1 MHYLFFLG
9 LMIPFSLQIVVTR
22 TTQPITVCTSCA
34 AAPAVVC
41 PPGFRKTTVSTKC
54 HYSILIG
61 EHLQIQAGCAHSC
74 EKVITIKKC
83 CSNFWGSLCLPCPS
97 WQGRP
102 CNWHGTCVDG
112 DLGNGTCVCEEG
124 YTGFACQKCLNVKAY
139 GEHCSS
145 VCSCVH
151 GECNSG
157 PDGDGQCY
165 CQPPYS
171 GPKCDK
177 VTASCSNCTAYS
189 YCKGEG
195 QNAMCECLPGFKK
208 VGHICTGICLPNVCD
223 VNAECSYKE
232 RGQFQCKCKEGYEG
246 DGELCTPINPCSQNN
261 GGCPSNSTTCE
272 YTGPGKARCV
282 CMSGMEGSNP
292 AAGCRLRST
301 CTTSTCHR
309 SARCETSQDGIARCL
324 CDLHQIMDGKRC
336 YGNIMERVLEL
347 DREGSQSGKLTG
359 SIALFEKNC
368 ELILSKHGPFTAF
381 IPVNTSQ
388 VRKKGEAI
396 CKNHLILGQLLYKDL
411 EGKDLWT
418 YAGEMIRFKT
428 NKQFIAKKD
437 PDSLFTI
444 IESDI
449 PASNGIIH
457 IVDKAFTFASMDT
470 SNNAEF
476 SSKTIGEILT
486 KDDRFSRLLSLVD
499 NCGAPMP
506 LSGPGPLTVFAPS
519 NKAVDRS
526 RDGSL
531 IYMLTDL
538 QCISLFPFICPQG
551 RVLLGEKGIPFESK
565 DIVASNGI
573 IHIIDGILVPP
584 SIIPIMPHRCDVNE
598 TVISPCVKCSSISE
612 SQCPPGSIEMRAECC
627 RGFYGPDCKPCIGG
641 FQHPCYDNGT
651 CSDGIHG
658 DGTCRCNPGFKGIGC
673 HICSDP
679 NKHGKNCDQDCHC
692 VHGVC
697 DNRPNSLGVCR
708 RGSCHPGYSGELCDQ
723 AAALCSSDGAY
734 THCHIH
740 GYCKY
745 SGDQM
750 TCVCGPGYEG
760 DGYSCT
766 EVNLC
771 LKPERGGCHINAQCV
786 YAGSGNL
793 SCVCNE
799 GWTGDGIL
807 CVEVNNCLME
817 DRGGC
822 HVHAECTPTG
832 PSQNN
837 CECKKG
843 YMGDGLICQIVN
855 PCLEANGGCH
865 SLAACEFKAN
875 GTHTCTCPADYEGD
889 GISCY
894 GNILVELDGNSDFYH
909 FNHFVQRYQV
919 ITADSKVTAL
929 VPSAEAFKNLSNS
942 EETFLFDFYRM
953 PHFLKAHFLD
963 GIYSYDDLKKQVN
976 KMVPTKIRTKW
987 LITNK
992 NGVTF
997 SNETDCCWHVYFVLK
1012 PPVSDFPPPPPD
1024 LMEVLNK
1031 TPSFSLFRQAALLY
1045 NFPESI
1051 PSKDYTMFVP
1061 YDSAVEKYL
1070 EKSNSTHLDENIV
1083 KYHII
1088 PKEQLFP
1095 QHLTDGTLK
1104 STLLGSGYQI
1114 MIHVNSNNE
1123 TLANDVPM
1131 DGNFTET
1138 KHGVVIGIPR
1148 VLEIHKNHCSK
1159 DVFLKVLGRCV
1170 PCNSPPKC
1178 TFSAKPMKDKFPENM
1193 KSNCRYRKKVGK
1205 KRILVDGCMIDC
1217 IKSSQDHSCCPGYFG
1232 NDCFKCPGTVDN
1244 WCSNNGKCQDG
1255 LFGNGTCL
1263 CNEGFHGTACEM
1275 CEAGRYGKDCK
1286 SECHCEHGK
1295 CLDGMDGN
1303 GQCICDKGWKG
1314 VGCSVEIVNDECG
1327 GICDENANCIT
1338 GELGIKPACVC
1349 VAGYQGNGTFCKEI
1363 DLCVTNNGGCSERAT
1378 CMKTSPG
1385 ERSCTCQDD
1394 YKGDGIVCLEQD
1406 PCLVNNGGCSE
1417 NAECIKTGPNTAACV
1432 CKSGYIT
1439 RGHICSAINLCL
1451 QNNGGCSLNAVC
1463 RYTGPGERNCTCHI
1477 GYKGDGIECAGTVSR
1492 TLLWLDKNRAPDLL
1506 RYHIVGCQELYESD
1520 LKTVT
1525 HVVAGIVYINNNTK
1539 IITSDFECSNGV
1551 MHFIDKVLLPYEMT
1565 NQTAEIKINE
1575 NLTVTAESY
1584 GYSMFSKLLQKTN
1597 LMDMV
1602 HHTPFHPFTMFWP
1615 TDDAFNS
1622 LPDEQKNWLYS
1633 EDHRDKLAAFMK
1645 VHIVRD
1651 QRTVACAL
1659 PSERYVRSMY
1669 GSQLTFNCNKNLIGE
1684 ILINGNDAKIIE
1696 RHLVFSSGIAY
1707 GIDKVLEPPNIG
1719 AHCDDFATTEITG
1732 RCGTCINTPRCPF
1745 GTEKT
1750 NQTHLCRMRWDY
1762 GYRRHIGFNI
1772 HQRSFFEDP
1781 YTSHLARI
1789 GCSQVCK
1796 KKTWISKCCKNHYGR
1811 DCQVC
1816 PGGLEAPCG
1825 GHGDCDDGQYSSG
1838 TCKCYPGFTG
1848 TACELCEANHYGS
1861 NCTACNC
1868 TINGKCDDGQDGGG
1882 SCFCKEGWTGL
1893 SCESKIEIKPVCSPE
1908 CHSNAVCRS
1917 DNQCECEPLYEGDG
1931 LSCTASALC
1940 SEYNGGCHEQAICTQ
1955 TGINVTCTCNA
1966 GYSGDGFVCSSIN
1979 RCVEED
1985 NGGCSDFANC
1995 IVTGPNERRC
2005 ECLPGYVGNGVQ
2017 CLEKVVPP
2025 VDRCLEENG
2034 GCDANAVCRDLHSTV
2049 RLSKTAGVFHLRSP
2063 AGKYKMNY
2071 TDAEVACSAEG
2082 ATLATLSQLSDA
2094 QQLGMHLCVA
2104 GWMDG
2109 KRVGYP
2115 IRFPS
2120 VKCGD
2125 NHVGIVL
2132 YKDPVDV
2139 SSPYDAYCFSM
2150 KEVTCECGP
2159 GYIGSG
2165 EFCNGDLVSV
2175 VATNSNFS
2183 VFYSTLLNYAEAAL
2197 EGKTLLNL
2205 LSTSSSNITVFVPHD
2220 AGFSANETISWRD
2233 MEYHISANNSLHFY
2247 EDLKHNTTIPSR
2259 LGYNLVVALAS
2270 DNTQADDSPPVKLVN
2285 KQIII
2290 DWNVPAT
2297 NGLIHVIEGPL
2308 KAPPIIVMP
2317 STAPHVHLQTSAP
2330 AVIIVLIIILIVSV
2344 LAGVVHYFLK
2354 HKNDAFRFQYFKN
2367 EDEDGASTKESGS
2380 AAIVSIPN
2388 PLYSGYR
2395 AFAEPFGA
2403 THTPDLLN

>member
-1 MHYLFFLG
+1 
-9 LMIPFSLQIVVTR
+9 
-22 TTQPITVCTSCA
+22 
-34 AAPAVVC
+34 
-41 PPGFRKTTVSTKC
+41 
-54 HYSILIG
+54 
-61 EHLQIQAGCAHSC
+61 
-74 EKVITIKKC
+74 
-83 CSNFWGSLCLPCPS
+83 
-97 WQGRP
+97 
-102 CNWHGTCVDG
+102 
-112 DLGNGTCVCEEG
+112 
-124 YTGFACQKCLNVKAY
+124 
-139 GEHCSS
+139 
-145 VCSCVH
+145 
-151 GECNSG
+151 
-157 PDGDGQCY
+157 
-165 CQPPYS
+165 
-171 GPKCDK
+171 
-177 VTASCSNCTAYS
+177 
-189 YCKGEG
+189 
-195 QNAMCECLPGFKK
+195 
-208 VGHICTGICLPNVCD
+208 
-223 VNAECSYKE
+223 
-232 RGQFQCKCKEGYEG
+232 
-246 DGELCTPINPCSQNN
+246 
-261 GGCPSNSTTCE
+261 
-272 YTGPGKARCV
+272 
-282 CMSGMEGSNP
+282 
-292 AAGCRLRST
+292 
-301 CTTSTCHR
+301 
-309 SARCETSQDGIARCL
+309 
-324 CDLHQIMDGKRC
+324 MDGKRC

-359 SIALFEKNC
+359 SIALFGTTFKIWHGFSESQWNC
-368 ELILSKHGPFTAF
+368 RLGKVSRNLSGTVDA
-381 IPVNTSQ
+381 
-388 VRKKGEAI
+388 RRGEAI

-531 IYMLTDL
+531 IYMLTDAKHKL
-538 QCISLFPFICPQG
+538 QELLKHHMYSKAAVTVDQLVLMTEIQTLAHQVLKIIVPGDG

-598 TVISPCVKCSSISE
+598 TVIVTSPCVKCSSISE
-612 SQCPPGSIEMRAECC
+612 SQCPPGSIEMPRLKDCEPPPDMHSRGFLTIPGCAKYCNRTQMRAECC

-679 NKHGKNCDQDCHC
+679 NKHGKNCDQDCRC

-832 PSQNN
+832 PSQ
-837 CECKKG
+837 
-843 YMGDGLICQIVN
+843 
-855 PCLEANGGCH
+855 
-865 SLAACEFKAN
+865 AACEFKAN

-992 NGVTF
+992 NG
-997 SNETDCCWHVYFVLK
+997 E
-1012 PPVSDFPPPPPD
+1012 
-1024 LMEVLNK
+1024 LMIGD
-1031 TPSFSLFRQAALLY
+1031 AAILVQDIKATNGYIHIINTLY

-1148 VLEIHKNHCSK
+1148 VLEVHKNHCSK

-1178 TFSAKPMKDKFPENM
+1178 TFSAKP
-1193 KSNCRYRKKVGK
+1193 
-1205 KRILVDGCMIDC
+1205 
-1217 IKSSQDHSCCPGYFG
+1217 DHSCCPGYFG

-1303 GQCICDKGWKG
+1303 GKCICDKGWKG

-1385 ERSCTCQDD
+1385 ERSCTCHDD

-1492 TLLWLDKNRAPDLL
+1492 VSNELLHKTGGAWLRMNLGRARVRDLFGRGPFTIFVPHTDYIANFSTLLWLDKNRAPDLL
-1506 RYHIVGCQELYESD
+1506 RYHIVGCQELYELD

-1525 HVVAGIVYINNNTK
+1525 HVVAASGHVLNFSVREGIVYINNNTK

-1651 QRTVACAL
+1651 QRVSDTFGSLSLTVACAL

-1669 GSQLTFNCNKNLIGE
+1669 GSQLTFSCNKNLIGE

-1719 AHCDDFATTEITG
+1719 AHCDDFATTEIT
-1732 RCGTCINTPRCPF
+1732 
-1745 GTEKT
+1745 
-1750 NQTHLCRMRWDY
+1750 NQTHLCRMHWDY

-1772 HQRSFFEDP
+1772 HQRPFFEDP

-1940 SEYNGGCHEQAICTQ
+1940 SGYNGGCHEQAICTQ

-2034 GCDANAVCRDLHSTV
+2034 GCDANAVCRDLHFHT
-2049 RLSKTAGVFHLRSP
+2049 KTAGVFHLRSP

-2220 AGFSANETISWRD
+2220 AGFSANEASCLLGKQTISVTISWRD

-2259 LGYNLVVALAS
+2259 LGYNLVVVLAS
-2270 DNTQADDSPPVKLVN
+2270 DNTQADVSL
-2285 KQIII
+2285 
-2290 DWNVPAT
+2290 T
-2297 NGLIHVIEGPL
+2297 NQYFSHRN
-2308 KAPPIIVMP
+2308 VMP

-2344 LAGVVHYFLK
+2344 IAGVVHYFLK
-2354 HKNDAFRFQYFKN
+2354 HKNDAFRFQYFKAMLTSDLKQTKLETEVYRWHCTTSVVLCHVHNSSLSDHSTTADWN

-2380 AAIVSIPN
+2380 AAIEADQTESAQ
-2388 PLYSGYR
+2388 S
-2395 AFAEPFGA
+2395 EPPAVEA